1 LFGLSRGMAAL
12 TVFIIGAIIV
22 AAIWYFIHL
31 APPRVITISCGP
43 EQSLYWRFATNYQ
56 GWLGS
61 NHITLRI
68 LTSHGSQENLQRV
81 ADRTADIAFVQSG
94 ITSKDKAENVM
105 TLGSISYVPLLIFY
119 RSPTNYTLLSQFKGQ
134 RLAVGEPGSGTR
146 ILATSLLGT
155 NGVKDSN
162 ATFLDADAAAA
173 AKGLLSSNVDAVFLT
188 GDSAPG
194 QVITNLVRR
203 PDIKLFSFVQAD
215 AYSKRIDYL
224 NKTTIPM
231 GAIDFAANLPR
242 EDIYLVAPTME
253 LLARDNLHP
262 AMVDLLIEIAR
273 GVHSRSTLL
282 QKKKEFPQL
291 LELQVK
297 LSTEA
302 ERYYKSGKS
311 GTYKVL
317 PFWLANVVNRIL
329 LVFVPAI
336 VVLIPALKVI
346 PAVLRFKT
354 RMKLFRWYR
363 VLLAVERELQVPVAR
378 HEHPD
383 YLKRIDEI
391 ERHVSKIKVPA
402 SFADQ
407 YYTLRGHIA
416 YVRSRLQDPE
426 SP

>member
-1 LFGLSRGMAAL
+1 MAAV
-12 TVFIIGAIIV
+12 TVGIIAAIVIS
-22 AAIWYFIHL
+22 AIWYFVHL
-31 APPRVITISCGP
+31 APPKVITISCGP
-43 EQSLYWRFATNYQ
+43 EQSLYWKFATNYQ

-68 LTSHGSQENLQRV
+68 LTSHGSQENLERV
-81 ADRTADIAFVQSG
+81 AAKAADIGFVQSG
-94 ITSKDKAENVM
+94 ITTKDKTEHVM
-105 TLGSISYVPLLIFY
+105 TLGSISYVPLMIFY
-119 RSPTNYTLLSQFKGQ
+119 RSQSNYPTLAQFKGQ

-146 ILATSLLGT
+146 ILATGLLAT
-155 NGVKDSN
+155 NGVN
-162 ATFLDADAAAA
+162 GANTTFLDIDAAAA

-203 PDIKLFSFVQAD
+203 PDIKLFSFAQAD

-231 GAIDFAANLPR
+231 GAIDFAANLPNQ
-242 EDIYLVAPTME
+242 DIYLVAPTME
-253 LLARDNLHP
+253 LLARDDLHP

-297 LSTEA
+297 VSPEA

-329 LVFVPAI
+329 LVFIPAI
-336 VVLIPALKVI
+336 VVLIPAMKLLPTLLRLKVR
-346 PAVLRFKT
+346 L
-354 RMKLFRWYR
+354 KLFRWYR
-363 VLLAVERELQVPVAR
+363 ALMAVEKEMLSPTKTHSAA
-378 HEHPD
+378 D
-383 YLKRIDEI
+383 LLKRLDEI
-391 ERHVSKIKVPA
+391 EHHVSRIKVPA

-407 YYTLRGHIA
+407 YYSLRGNITF
-416 YVRSRLQDPE
+416 VRSQLEQLKNR
-426 SP
+426 